1 MIVAIDGPAG
11 AGKSTVAQRLA
22 RELGLTLIDT
32 GALYRCV
39 ALAAQ
44 EEGIGLNDDA
54 RLTELMPRLAAVI
67 RREERDSKPVFLLG
81 ERDVSELIRTPA
93 MSSAASAFS
102 ARPVVRAGLLG
113 LQRALARSAAP
124 PGAVLEG
131 RDIGTV
137 VFPDA
142 EAKFF
147 LTAAPSVRAERRF
160 LELQKRG
167 LPIKLDEVLADQ
179 GEAGSRRRQ
188 PGARA
193 AAPGRRCRAGR
204 FDDPES
210 RRSRDAHRAAAARAR
225 PASRVAELRCPSCQ
239 RSRSPAVIF
248 CAG

>member
-1 MIVAIDGPAG
+1 MIVAIDVPAG

-44 EEGIGLNDDA
+44 EEGIGLTDDA
-54 RLTELMPRLAAVI
+54 RLGELMPRLAAVL
-67 RREERDSKPVFLLG
+67 RREERDTGPVFLLG
-81 ERDVSELIRTPA
+81 GRDVSALIRTPA
-93 MSSAASAFS
+93 MSNAASAFS

-113 LQRALARSAAP
+113 LQRALALAAPP

-147 LTAAPSVRAERRF
+147 LTAAPPTRAERRF
-160 LELQKRG
+160 RELQQRG
-167 LPIKLDEVLADQ
+167 LPVKLEEVLADQ
-179 GEAGSRRRQ
+179 EKRDRDDQSRALAPLRQ
-188 PGARA
+188 A
-193 AAPGRRCRAGR
+193 
-204 FDDPES
+204 DD
-210 RRSRDAHRAAAARAR
+210 
-225 PASRVAELRCPSCQ
+225 AELIDSTSLSLDEVVAHIEQKLRGRGLGPT
-239 RSRSPAVIF
+239 
-248 CAG
+248 

>member
-1 MIVAIDGPAG
+1 VIVAIDGPAG

-44 EEGIGLNDDA
+44 EEGIGLTDDA

-81 ERDVSELIRTPA
+81 TRDVSELIRTPA

-102 ARPVVRAGLLG
+102 ARPVVREGLLG

-147 LTAAPSVRAERRF
+147 LTAAPRVRAERRF

-167 LPIKLDEVLADQ
+167 LRDTLDEVLADQ
-179 GEAGSRRRQ
+179 EKRDR
-188 PGARA
+188 
-193 AAPGRRCRAGR
+193 
-204 FDDPES
+204 DD
-210 RRSRDAHRAAAARAR
+210 
-225 PASRVAELRCPSCQ
+225 ASRALAPLRQADDAELIDSTTLSLDEVVTRIEQ
-239 RSRSPAVIF
+239 RLRERGLFPA
-248 CAG
+248 